1 MVLGS
6 SLMSNGM
13 VCASL
18 PDGLTLP
25 NSTSASAGPP
35 DWPSSQDSRM
45 PLAFLAHGATV
56 TTEPLE
62 STTTTFLF
70 SAATAS
76 SSAICLAG
84 MSRVSRSKPSDSAA
98 SGSPRNMS
106 TTSAPLA
113 ASTASASSAG
123 SAGSR
128 SRVKPGA
135 NLASTPRSVRVSR
148 KLVILVGV
156 MCEEPPPW

>member
-35 DWPSSQDSRM
+35 DWPSSPGFEDALGVLGPRC
-45 PLAFLAHGATV
+45 HGDDGAV
-56 TTEPLE
+56 GG
-62 STTTTFLF
+62 TTTTFLF
-70 SAATAS
+70 SVATAS

-156 MCEEPPPW
+156 MCEEPPP